1 MPISVTLAAM
11 DAILTPAQHAARDA
25 ALAFARHELT
35 NVAIDPVF
43 DRAGWDACRAIGATG
58 VTIPQEHGGGGQSL
72 AEFVAMMEG
81 LGHGCRRMGLLT
93 AICAHVFGVVEPL
106 HAAGTEDQ
114 KARYLRR
121 LATGEWVGAHGV
133 TEPQAGSDLT
143 GITTTA
149 VADGDDWII
158 SGVKRYTTCGAGADL
173 HVVYARMDDPDRF
186 RLSCFLVE
194 AGATGLTVRPL
205 PAAGLAGS
213 GLSEV
218 TYDAV
223 RVPGRNMLGRP
234 GAGAML
240 FQGSIERERACIFGA
255 SLGAMEREIELA
267 VTYANDRHVGGKA
280 IAGHQAVSHRIAD
293 MKVRLDAA
301 RLLLYR
307 VTALKAAGRR
317 APMEAAVAKLFI
329 SDAFVANSLDLIRIH
344 GGNGFVTEGGV
355 EGYLRDSLG
364 GIIFSGTNDIQ
375 RNIIAGC
382 LGLRG

>member
-1 MPISVTLAAM
+1 MDPILS
-11 DAILTPAQHAARDA
+11 PAQQAAYDE
-25 ALAFARHELT
+25 ALAFAQRELT
-35 NVAIDPVF
+35 TSEIDPVF
-43 DRAGWDACRAIGATG
+43 DRDGWRRCRALTATG
-58 VTIPQEHGGGGQSL
+58 VTIPADFGGRGQSL

-81 LGHGCRRMGLLT
+81 LGRGCRRMGLLT

-106 HAAGTEDQ
+106 HVAGTDEQ
-114 KARYLRR
+114 RRKYLRK
-121 LATGEWVGAHGV
+121 LATGEWVGAHSV
-133 TEPQAGSDLT
+133 TEPQAGSDLS
-143 GITTTA
+143 GIATTA
-149 VADGDDWII
+149 RADGDDWLI

-173 HVVYARMDDPDRF
+173 HVVYARMDDPARF
-186 RLSCFLVE
+186 RLSCFLIE
-194 AGATGLTVRPL
+194 PGTPGLTVRPL

-218 TYDAV
+218 TYDHV
-223 RVPGRNMLGRP
+223 RVPNANLLGKP

-255 SLGAMEREIELA
+255 SLGAMEREVEVA
-267 VTYANDRHVGGKA
+267 VDYANRRHVGGKA
-280 IAGHQAVSHRIAD
+280 IAGHQAVAHRIAD
-293 MKVRLDAA
+293 MKVRLEAA

-307 VTALKAAGRR
+307 VTALKAAGKR
-317 APMEAAVAKLFI
+317 APMEAAVAKLFV

-344 GGNGFVTEGGV
+344 GGNGFVTEGNV
-355 EGYLRDSLG
+355 ESYLRDSLG